1 MDHERRQKPA
11 TNEAVL
17 ISLDQL
23 SQTLEVMA
31 QVISRLK
38 NQLAATESKQ
48 PTSHDRRSTDVKEM
62 SQVRH

>member
-1 MDHERRQKPA
+1 MDHERRQKPDL
-11 TNEAVL
+11 NEAVL

-31 QVISRLK
+31 QVITRLK
-38 NQLAATESKQ
+38 TQLAAPEPSQ
-48 PTSHDRRSTDVKEM
+48 PSSHDRRSTDVKDL

>member
-38 NQLAATESKQ
+38 NQLTATEPNQSI
-48 PTSHDRRSTDVKEM
+48 SHDRRSTDAKDI